1 MYKSIYYYINKF
13 NRDEIYKLKKS
24 IKIIYRNYSNRFNT
38 KEILELVTLCK
49 KQRRKV
55 YISNNLKLALKFNFD
70 GVYIP
75 SFNTI
80 SNYKN
85 IPKKNFEI
93 IGSAHNIKEI
103 INKEYQGCTKIFL
116 CPIFKTSK
124 NKNFLGVTKF
134 NLIKLFANR
143 EVISLGGINEKNIK
157 RINLCSVKGI
167 AGISWIKKN
176 GPSINTGPF

>member
-1 MYKSIYYYINKF
+1 MFIDLF
-13 NRDEIYKLKKS
+13 NLW
-24 IKIIYRNYSNRFNT
+24 
-38 KEILELVTLCK
+38 
-49 KQRRKV
+49 
-55 YISNNLKLALKFNFD
+55 ISSL
-70 GVYIP
+70 
-75 SFNTI
+75 

-143 EVISLGGINEKNIK
+143 DVISLGGINEKNIK
-157 RINLCSVKGI
+157 KINLCSVQG
-167 AGISWIKKN
+167 
-176 GPSINTGPF
+176 